1 MKVGVNGGGE
11 GSKHIKT
18 VMKGEGGATGSVGE
32 DWVDSGIIAE
42 NQGSGGVDKGGGDSS
57 SLILEG

>member
-1 MKVGVNGGGE
+1 MVVGKGVNTPKRLWRE
-11 GSKHIKT
+11 R
-18 VMKGEGGATGSVGE
+18 GGATRIVGE
-32 DWVDSGIIAE
+32 DWADGGNIAE